1 MNQPAVETR
10 KDQILRVAGKRF
22 AASGFN
28 GTSMRDIAGDIGI
41 EAATLYAHFSG
52 KDNLLH
58 EICFRKSKQFM
69 LAIEDVNDLYFNAE
83 QKLRMAIHNHVEI
96 ITGDVDAA
104 HVFFNE
110 WKHLKEADL
119 NTLKQLRHQYEQAF
133 RQIITEGE
141 NENLFE
147 ETDKQF
153 AVLTILSSVNWISE
167 WYNPE
172 GKLKPAEIA
181 DKITDFILKGLRK

>member
-1 MNQPAVETR
+1 MTQPAVETR
-10 KDQILRVAGKRF
+10 KDQILRVAGKQF

-28 GTSMRDIAGDIGI
+28 GTSMRDIAGEIGI

-52 KDNLLH
+52 KDNLLQ

-69 LAIEDVNDLYFNAE
+69 QALEEVNDLYFDAAK
-83 QKLRMAIHNHVEI
+83 KLRMAIYSHVEI
-96 ITGDVDAA
+96 ITRDVDAA

-119 NTLKQLRHQYEQAF
+119 IKLKQLRHQYEQAF
-133 RQIITEGE
+133 RQIIADGE

-167 WYNPE
+167 WYKPD

-181 DKITDFILKGLRK
+181 DKITDFILKGLQK